1 MAKMSKQK
9 TLTAEVITL
18 YRVYER
24 DGWGQEKDY
33 FFRTEKKARAK
44 FNQRVDSYKNDEGYF
59 RFEGTLMVGGYDDYY
74 EAVREA
80 EKANDSPVGRC
91 TAAIPPWDE
100 LAKRGIGFVCQ
111 RLVSDI
117 ELRWNKVTAV
127 KMADGTLHLLTEIS
141 IDK

>member
-1 MAKMSKQK
+1 MKKK
-9 TLTAEVITL
+9 TITAEVITL

-24 DGWGQEKDY
+24 DGWGQENDY

-100 LAKRGIGFVCQ
+100 LAKSGCGLICQ
-111 RLVSDI
+111 RYVSDI
-117 ELRWNKVTAV
+117 TLHCYKVTAV
-127 KMADGTLHLLTEIS
+127 KMADGTLHRLEKVSIS
-141 IDK
+141 K